1 MRRSKVDALVCG
13 NDVMAIGARD
23 AAVRLLGRQVPGN
36 LAIVG
41 QDGIAMA
48 DWECHGLTTLALD
61 QADFIDAVLELI
73 ERHETGNN
81 TASTAVIKGKARWGS
96 TA

>member
-1 MRRSKVDALVCG
+1 MRQSVCSA
-13 NDVMAIGARD
+13 DKCRAIW
-23 AAVRLLGRQVPGN
+23 LF
-36 LAIVG
+36 G

-48 DWECHGLTTLALD
+48 GWECHGLTTLAPD
-61 QADFIDAVLELI
+61 QADFIDAIVELI

-81 TASTAVIKGKARWGS
+81 TASTAVIKAKARWGS